1 MSKLNEY
8 IKDTKEKNLE
18 YFFGDIHHT
27 SNKYFTFNRV
37 KSDDEIIIVTNNIHQ
52 IKDNLVLIVDNN
64 KAVYLKDWQ
73 VRGIMNYYENL
84 YAFAVKLNRKY
95 FKTYTFKND
104 FDFVHFNSED
114 TFDSLLEVAKN
125 QDEEN
130 MPVALGWGKAD
141 IEWKMNRR

>member
-8 IKDTKEKNLE
+8 IKDAKEKNLE
-18 YFFGDIHHT
+18 YFFGNIHHT

-37 KSDDEIIIVTNNIHQ
+37 KSDDEIILITNNIHQ
-52 IKDNLVLIVDNN
+52 IKDSLVLIVDNN

-73 VRGIMNYYENL
+73 VRGVMNYYEEV
-84 YAFAVKLNRKY
+84 YAFAVKLSRKY

-104 FDFVHFNSED
+104 FDFVGFEKED
-114 TFDSLLEVAKN
+114 TFDSLLEVAKS
-125 QDEEN
+125 QDGEN